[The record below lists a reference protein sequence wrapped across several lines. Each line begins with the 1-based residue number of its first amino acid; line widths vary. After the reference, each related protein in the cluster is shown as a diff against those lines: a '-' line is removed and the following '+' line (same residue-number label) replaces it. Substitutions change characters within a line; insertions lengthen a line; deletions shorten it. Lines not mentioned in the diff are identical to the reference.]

1 MYKKNKNKLK
11 LIEKLV
17 KFYSKEIILMR
28 KNNVFLFVFFGIMIF
43 IYLYEWVV
51 YIIYRI
57 GRGVFYDL
65 GYFWNM
71 FFK

>member
-43 IYLYEWVV
+43 IYLYE
-51 YIIYRI
+51 
-57 GRGVFYDL
+57 
-65 GYFWNM
+65 
-71 FFK
+71 